1 MSYLGIQFGGVLST
15 SHVANSFMGTGREW
29 WLDEDELI
37 TTEEEEDSLTSFEA
51 AVDETGTAA
60 DGRVEAFCLSS

>member
-1 MSYLGIQFGGVLST
+1 
-15 SHVANSFMGTGREW
+15 MGTGREW

-37 TTEEEEDSLTSFEA
+37 TTAEEDSLTSFEA